1 MAHKAPGKSHRQ
13 GITIFELNDMFPDE
27 ASAVKWFE
35 EMRWPTEEDRHCPHC
50 GGRRIHVTKNAKP
63 MPYRCKDCRGYF
75 SVRTGT
81 TMESSRLPLRK
92 WAFAVYFYVT
102 NLKGVSSMRL
112 HRELGVTQKT
122 AWFMLHRLR
131 EAWSESGLEKFAG
144 PVEADETF
152 VGGKRKNMSNKRRRQ
167 LTGRGAVGKAIVVG
181 SKDRETNRIATRH
194 VPSPDAENVA
204 GFVAEKT
211 VPGAKVYTDESKAY
225 LPLKADFDHHSV
237 NHSAKEYVRDDVH
250 TNGMESHW
258 ALLKRAIMGTYHWM
272 SEKHLQRYIDEF
284 AGRHNIREFDT
295 LEQMQTVFADM
306 VGKRLTYQNLTENE
320 VQPSG

>member
-27 ASAVKWFE
+27 AAAVKWFE

-131 EAWSESGLEKFAG
+131 EAWSESGLEKFVG

-152 VGGKRKNMSNKRRRQ
+152 IGGKRKNMSNKRRRQ

-272 SEKHLQRYIDEF
+272 SEKHLQSYINEF
-284 AGRHNIREFDT
+284 AGRYNIREFDT